1 MLCKLDYIIDNL
13 MDSLGERKDNLFKIR
28 ENWGEWFL
36 LVSVCIKLFVL
47 LCILNFMNFNCVIR
61 LCDYIE
67 IRVWLIICFL

>member
-28 ENWGEWFL
+28 EYWGEWFL
-36 LVSVCIKLFVL
+36 IVSVCIKLFVL

>member
-47 LCILNFMNFNCVIR
+47 LCILNFMNFNCLIR

>member
-47 LCILNFMNFNCVIR
+47 LCILNFMNFNCCLFVNYVI
-61 LCDYIE
+61 I
-67 IRVWLIICFL
+67 